1 MAQKAVD
8 RVDQK
13 VVDLVAQ
20 KAVDLVDQKA
30 VDRVDQKVVDRGVQK
45 AVDLVALVLAA
56 VNTWDRHLLQIPNAC
71 SITPWSSIKTPM
83 DCSAKVN

>member
-1 MAQKAVD
+1 VDRVDRKVVDRVDRKVVD

-20 KAVDLVDQKA
+20 KAVD
-30 VDRVDQKVVDRGVQK
+30 RVD
-45 AVDLVALVLAA
+45 LVLAA
-56 VNTWDRHLLQIPNAC
+56 VNTWDRHLHQIPNAC